1 MVLGGGGAKCI
12 AHTGAWQA
20 VEEWGGEV
28 THVLGTSM
36 GAVIG
41 AALAAGVTPN
51 GVIQSARALRPKD
64 AAAVDIL
71 ALVKGVYAASL
82 LKPGALRS
90 TIARLVPATSFGDL
104 RLPLTV
110 TTTDM
115 DTGDLVLFGA
125 PVAQSIE
132 RRHAGGDAPLQDI
145 LYASCALPL
154 YFPPA
159 RIAGRLLAD
168 GGLRA
173 VVPLELAAG
182 LAADV
187 VVAVDVGPGFDET
200 AAPGHRSPLPPLVR
214 AHDSAIRIMMAAQ
227 TTGTLRSWPETAP
240 RLVPVRAVAEKD
252 ATFAVGQAER
262 YFTAGYE
269 TTQRAL
275 RATFGA

>member
-51 GVIQSARALRPKD
+51 GVIQSARALRAKD
-64 AAAVDIL
+64 VAAVDIL
-71 ALVKGVYAASL
+71 ALVKGIYAASL
-82 LKPGALRS
+82 LKPGALRG
-90 TIARLVPATSFGDL
+90 TIAKLVPATSFGDL

-110 TTTDM
+110 TTTDI

-132 RRHAGGDAPLQDI
+132 HRHAGGDAPLQDV

-173 VVPLELAAG
+173 VVPLGLAAG

-200 AAPGHRSPLPPLVR
+200 SAPGPRSLPSLAR
-214 AHDSAIRIMMAAQ
+214 AHDSAIRIMMAAE
-227 TTGTLRSWPETAP
+227 TARTLRSWSETAP
-240 RLVPVRAVAEKD
+240 RLVAVRAVAEKD